1 MRSDTW
7 RIFIGK
13 EAGAMND
20 DAMQREY
27 RYIARKYQLIHP
39 NPVMAYMMMLSTGQK
54 KFLEAR
60 TMVIKKFCE
69 PYCWENRKKVK

>member
-1 MRSDTW
+1 MAHFYWKDAGIMRRAKDMLE
-7 RIFIGK
+7 K
-13 EAGAMND
+13 
-20 DAMQREY
+20 Y

-60 TMVIKKFCE
+60 TMVIKKFCGL
-69 PYCWENRKKVK
+69 Y